1 MMPDEI
7 QRFYHNAS
15 GGLKTLRIG
24 KKLDFPATEGFL
36 KSYGIVPK
44 IGQEEPKYAD

>member
-15 GGLKTLRIG
+15 GGLKALRIG

-44 IGQEEPKYAD
+44 IGQGEQEYAD